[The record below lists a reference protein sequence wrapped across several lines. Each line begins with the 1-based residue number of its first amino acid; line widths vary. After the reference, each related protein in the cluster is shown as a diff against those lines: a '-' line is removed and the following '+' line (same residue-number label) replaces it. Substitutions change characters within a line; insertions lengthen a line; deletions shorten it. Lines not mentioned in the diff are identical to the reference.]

1 MKTLLRFA
9 WRELLRAKG
18 RFALIAL
25 ILTIQAAALGGGYL
39 AQESLYHTRDTWS
52 ERLRLADLDVQF
64 VPASA
69 EEMPSLEALA
79 RIPGVSAVNRRFIA
93 LGYVERAGG
102 AQADA
107 RPLPVVIQYLDPS
120 THPPVND
127 VELLSGTWLERGK
140 PERAIVDRSFAAAH
154 GLAIGD
160 AIVVNPRRFASR
172 FEVAG
177 TGLSAEY
184 LVPTANPELLVPHK
198 GSLGIV
204 YASREALDR
213 MFSEELYNDVVVT
226 FAAGADARATTD
238 AVLAALGKLEIER
251 VVTKKAT
258 FGYRFIDVMLSGS
271 RSVTPIIALIVAL
284 MAAIVAFLSVHRL
297 IAERRREI
305 GCLLAQGFSPAQLAA
320 CFFAL
325 GLAPGV
331 AGGLAGIPAAMLF
344 ARKVTRTTASISGF
358 PDPIM
363 AWDARWLAAAAGTAV
378 LVGLLSALPPTLG
391 VLRMRPSQ
399 ALRASGEVRF
409 AGLPAPLERLLGRL
423 EGSGSTAVR
432 YALRNVFRRV
442 RLSLATATLVAL
454 AVALPA
460 GLLTSIAS
468 WDTWAKDQA
477 SRLHWDAIAS
487 FKVPL
492 TEAHAREVMAD
503 KGIAAWDG
511 YVQGYATVRREDG
524 VNEEMRVR
532 GLPARSDLVELSL
545 TAGRPFTSDD
555 ADEAI
560 MNTAFAGG
568 RTPRVGE
575 RVTVVKKGVARRLVV
590 VGLVTDAAL
599 STIVVPRGV
608 AARLFG
614 LEGKM
619 SGAYV
624 RFGAPPAAA
633 ASALAASKV
642 EAQPTE
648 TNAEILERLDLDDAV
663 AEALPTAA
671 AAPAIAE
678 ARGARDPKSA
688 LLDDELVTSVEVRA
702 EYADAT
708 LKYLSSFNVIV
719 VPFVGLSGV
728 LAFFFLLSVL
738 GFLLLERE
746 TEYATLRSMGYAGS
760 EIARIVLTEVG
771 VLAAGGLVI
780 SLGTWA
786 LTAYALR
793 EPMARTWF
801 AIPLDFR
808 AHDFAV
814 ASVPTLLFLGLAAL
828 PGIRALMRL
837 DLSSSLRGRAL
848 G

>member
-1 MKTLLRFA
+1 MTTLARFA
-9 WRELLRAKG
+9 WRELVRAKG

-25 ILTIQAAALGGGYL
+25 ILTIQAAALGGGDL
-39 AQESLYHTRDTWS
+39 AQASLYGTRDAWS

-69 EEMPSLEALA
+69 DEMPSLEAIA
-79 RIPGVSAVNRRFIA
+79 AVPGVAAVNRRFIA
-93 LGYVERAGG
+93 LGYVEEPAGDG
-102 AQADA
+102 AEP
-107 RPLPVVIQYLDPS
+107 RPLPVVVQYLDPS
-120 THPPVND
+120 ARPPVND
-127 VELLSGTWLERGK
+127 VELLSGRWLERGR
-140 PERAIVDRSFAAAH
+140 PERAVVDRSFAAAH

-160 AIVVNPRRFASR
+160 EIVVNPRRFSTR

-184 LVPTANPELLVPHK
+184 LVPTANPEMLVPHK

-213 MFSEELYNDVVVT
+213 TFSEELYNDVVVT
-226 FAAGADARATTD
+226 FDPTADPRATTD
-238 AVLAALGKLEIER
+238 AVLAALGGLEIER
-251 VVTKKAT
+251 VVTKEAT

-331 AGGLAGIPAAMLF
+331 VGGLAGIPAAMAF
-344 ARKVTRTTASISGF
+344 ATQVTRTTAGISGF

-363 AWDARWLAAAAGTAV
+363 TWDAARLSAAAGSAV
-378 LVGLLSALPPTLG
+378 LVGLLSALPPALG
-391 VLRMRPSQ
+391 LLRLRPSE
-399 ALRASGEVRF
+399 ALRGAGEARF
-409 AGLPAPLERLLGRL
+409 AGLPAPLERLLARL
-423 EGSGSTAVR
+423 EGSGSTTVR

-442 RLSLATATLVAL
+442 GLSLATATLVAL
-454 AVALPA
+454 AVALPS

-468 WDTWAKDQA
+468 WDTWAQDQA
-477 SRLHWDAIAS
+477 SRLRWDAIAS

-492 TEAHAREVMAD
+492 SDAHAREVMAD
-503 KGIAAWDG
+503 KGVAAWDG
-511 YVQGYATVRREDG
+511 YVQGYASVRREDG
-524 VNEEMRVR
+524 ATEEMRVR
-532 GLPARSDLVELSL
+532 GLPARSDLVRLAL
-545 TAGRPFTSDD
+545 TAGRPFSGDD

-560 MNTAFAGG
+560 MNTAFSGG
-568 RTPRVGE
+568 RPPRVGE
-575 RVTVVKKGVARRLVV
+575 RITVVRKGVARRLVV
-590 VGLVTDAAL
+590 VGVLTDAAL

-608 AARLFG
+608 AQRVFG
-614 LEGKM
+614 LEGKV

-624 RFGAPPAAA
+624 RFGGAPAA
-633 ASALAASKV
+633 ASAPPGAADDARATDATSNAEVLERIDLDEAASDG
-642 EAQPTE
+642 A
-648 TNAEILERLDLDDAV
+648 AR
-663 AEALPTAA
+663 AA
-671 AAPAIAE
+671 AGRATRAAP
-678 ARGARDPKSA
+678 RDPKSA
-688 LLDDELVTSVEVRA
+688 LLDDDLVTSVEVRA

-708 LKYLSSFNVIV
+708 LRYLSAFNVIV

-746 TEYATLRSMGYAGS
+746 TEYATLRSMGYAGA
-760 EIARIVLTEVG
+760 EIARVVFTEVG
-771 VLAAGGLVI
+771 VLAALGLVI

-786 LTAYALR
+786 ATAYALR

-828 PGIRALMRL
+828 PGIRALLRL